1 MKPIKK
7 LYFVYI
13 ITNLSRTVLYTGV
26 TNNLRYR
33 LYQQE
38 FQNYG
43 MNSFTK
49 KYKIKYLLFY
59 EIFENIRAAINKEK
73 EIKGWTRAKKEALIN
88 DFNPEWKFLNDE
100 AEELH

>member
-1 MKPIKK
+1 
-7 LYFVYI
+7 
-13 ITNLSRTVLYTGV
+13 
-26 TNNLRYR
+26 
-33 LYQQE
+33 
-38 FQNYG
+38 

-59 EIFENIRAAINKEK
+59 EIFENIRAAISKEK

-88 DFNPEWKFLNDE
+88 DFNPEWKFLNDV

>member
-33 LYQQE
+33 LYQHE

-49 KYKIKYLLFY
+49 K
-59 EIFENIRAAINKEK
+59 IR
-73 EIKGWTRAKKEALIN
+73 
-88 DFNPEWKFLNDE
+88 
-100 AEELH
+100 

>member
-1 MKPIKK
+1 
-7 LYFVYI
+7 
-13 ITNLSRTVLYTGV
+13 
-26 TNNLRYR
+26 
-33 LYQQE
+33 
-38 FQNYG
+38 

-100 AEELH
+100 EEELH

>member
-1 MKPIKK
+1 
-7 LYFVYI
+7 
-13 ITNLSRTVLYTGV
+13 
-26 TNNLRYR
+26 
-33 LYQQE
+33 
-38 FQNYG
+38 

-59 EIFENIRAAINKEK
+59 EIFENIRVAINKEK

>member
-1 MKPIKK
+1 
-7 LYFVYI
+7 
-13 ITNLSRTVLYTGV
+13 
-26 TNNLRYR
+26 
-33 LYQQE
+33 
-38 FQNYG
+38 

-59 EIFENIRAAINKEK
+59 EIFKNIRAAINKEK

>member
-1 MKPIKK
+1 
-7 LYFVYI
+7 
-13 ITNLSRTVLYTGV
+13 
-26 TNNLRYR
+26 
-33 LYQQE
+33 
-38 FQNYG
+38 

>member
-1 MKPIKK
+1 
-7 LYFVYI
+7 
-13 ITNLSRTVLYTGV
+13 
-26 TNNLRYR
+26 
-33 LYQQE
+33 
-38 FQNYG
+38 

-88 DFNPEWKFLNDE
+88 DFNPEWTFLNDE
-100 AEELH
+100 EEELH

>member
-1 MKPIKK
+1 
-7 LYFVYI
+7 
-13 ITNLSRTVLYTGV
+13 
-26 TNNLRYR
+26 
-33 LYQQE
+33 
-38 FQNYG
+38 
-43 MNSFTK
+43 
-49 KYKIKYLLFY
+49 LFY

>member
-1 MKPIKK
+1 
-7 LYFVYI
+7 
-13 ITNLSRTVLYTGV
+13 
-26 TNNLRYR
+26 
-33 LYQQE
+33 
-38 FQNYG
+38 

-59 EIFENIRAAINKEK
+59 EIFENIRAAISKEK